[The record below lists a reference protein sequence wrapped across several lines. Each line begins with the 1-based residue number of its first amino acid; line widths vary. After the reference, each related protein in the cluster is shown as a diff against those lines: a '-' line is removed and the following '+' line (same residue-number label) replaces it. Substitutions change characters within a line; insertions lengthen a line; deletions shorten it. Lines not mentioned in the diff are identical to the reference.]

1 MTKKVLI
8 LSVIAMLALSVM
20 ALANAQVL
28 SRNPYGSANSV
39 QAGPT
44 CSSSSLSVYSVIGI
58 EQGFVATATSY
69 DASFC
74 GAPCNCNCALGPSI
88 SERLIPGTFQPL
100 PTGVSGITG
109 ILLSKL
115 TFKSNASTIKVS
127 VNIVPNPMFNAGV
140 AGPSSYYYYYNP
152 ENGSPLLLNG
162 YYSGVSP
169 QSFSLDLAGGSIN
182 SPYAGSLYVILDTYH
197 TSWGTVVPPGD
208 YTVATTFTIS
218 PQNTF

>member
-8 LSVIAMLALSVM
+8 LIVIAMLALSVM
-20 ALANAQVL
+20 ALANAKVL
-28 SRNPYGSANSV
+28 STNPYGSANSV

-100 PTGVSGITG
+100 PDGVSGITG

-115 TFKSNASTIKVS
+115 TFKSNASTINVS
-127 VNIVPNPMFNAGV
+127 VNIGPNPMFKTG
-140 AGPSSYYYYYNP
+140 GGSSYYYYYNP
-152 ENGSPLLLNG
+152 ENGSPNLLG
-162 YYSGVSP
+162 SYSGGSS

-182 SPYAGSLYVILDTYH
+182 SPYAGSLYVILDT
-197 TSWGTVVPPGD
+197 TDTAWGKVVPPGD

>member
-20 ALANAQVL
+20 ALANAKVL
-28 SRNPYGSANSV
+28 STNPYGSANSV
-39 QAGPT
+39 KAGPT
-44 CSSSSLSVYSVIGI
+44 CSSSSLTVYSVIGI

-100 PTGVSGITG
+100 PAGVSGITG

-115 TFKSNASTIKVS
+115 TFKSNASTINVS
-127 VNIVPNPMFNAGV
+127 VNIVPNPMFNTG
-140 AGPSSYYYYYNP
+140 GGSSYYYYYNP
-152 ENGSPLLLNG
+152 ENGSPLLLG
-162 YYSGVSP
+162 SYSGVSP
-169 QSFSLDLAGGSIN
+169 QSFPLDLAGGSIN
-182 SPYAGSLYVILDTYH
+182 SPYAGSLYVILDT
-197 TSWGTVVPPGD
+197 TDTAWGKVVPPGD
-208 YTVATTFTIS
+208 YTIATTFTIS

>member
-20 ALANAQVL
+20 ALASN
-28 SRNPYGSANSV
+28 NPVTQSA
-39 QAGPT
+39 T
-44 CSSSSLSVYSVIGI
+44 CAKSSLSVSSVIGI

-100 PTGVSGITG
+100 PDGVSGITG

-140 AGPSSYYYYYNP
+140 AGPISYYYYYNP
-152 ENGSPLLLNG
+152 EKNGSPLLLGG
-162 YYSGVSP
+162 YYSVGSP

-182 SPYAGSLYVILDTYH
+182 SPYAGSLDVILDT
-197 TSWGTVVPPGD
+197 TDTAWGKVVPPGD
-208 YTVATTFTIS
+208 YTIATTFTIS

>member
-20 ALANAQVL
+20 ALASN
-28 SRNPYGSANSV
+28 NPVTQSA
-39 QAGPT
+39 T
-44 CSSSSLSVYSVIGI
+44 CAKSSLSVSSVIGI

-100 PTGVSGITG
+100 PNGVSGITG

-127 VNIVPNPMFNAGV
+127 VNIVPNPMFNAGL

-152 ENGSPLLLNG
+152 ENGSPNLLG
-162 YYSGVSP
+162 TFSGVSP

-182 SPYAGSLYVILDTYH
+182 SPYAGSLYVILDT
-197 TSWGTVVPPGD
+197 TDTAWGKVVPPGD

>member
-20 ALANAQVL
+20 ALANAKVL
-28 SRNPYGSANSV
+28 STNPYGSANSV

-127 VNIVPNPMFNAGV
+127 VNISPNPMFNVG
-140 AGPSSYYYYYNP
+140 GGSSYYYYYNP
-152 ENGSPLLLNG
+152 ENGSPNLLG
-162 YYSGVSP
+162 SYSGGSSH
-169 QSFSLDLAGGSIN
+169 SFSLDLVGGSIN

>member
-20 ALANAQVL
+20 ALANAKVIGN
-28 SRNPYGSANSV
+28 NPYGSANSV

-88 SERLIPGTFQPL
+88 SERLIPGTFQSL

-115 TFKSNASTIKVS
+115 TFKSNASTINVS
-127 VNIVPNPMFNAGV
+127 VNISPNPMFSTG
-140 AGPSSYYYYYNP
+140 GGSSYYYYYNP
-152 ENGSPLLLNG
+152 ENGSPNLLG
-162 YYSGVSP
+162 SYSGVSP
-169 QSFSLDLAGGSIN
+169 QSFPLDLADGSIN
-182 SPYAGSLYVILDTYH
+182 SPYAGSLYVILDT
-197 TSWGTVVPPGD
+197 TDTAWGKVVPPGD
-208 YTVATTFTIS
+208 YTLATTFTIS